1 MKEMFFNSLGILG
14 YVAIPILAGITTSFL
29 AEFIFQ
35 ITEDVVRRRYSLFFA
50 NLFVVL
56 VLTKIFDNYYT
67 GWLEFGF
74 GLCINLL
81 FAWLFHK
88 IAGKTF
94 TTDLIKKLKDLI
106 NRKVDGI

>member
-14 YVAIPILAGITTSFL
+14 YIVIPLVAGVTTSLL

-35 ITEDVVRRRYSLFFA
+35 ITKDVVRRRYSLFFA

-56 VLTKIFDNYYT
+56 VLTRIFDNYYV

-74 GLCINLL
+74 GLMVNLL
-81 FAWLFHK
+81 FAWLFYVLT
-88 IAGKTF
+88 GKTF
-94 TTDLIKKLKDLI
+94 VVKLMKKISVLI
-106 NRKVDGI
+106 NKKIDEA